1 MIRRPPRSTLF
12 PYTTLFRSRAR
23 PGPLHRARQVR
34 RHRAHRDDRH
44 GVPRD
49 VQARPWRR
57 DLERGRE
64 EPAGRHRVRLRGER
78 PHAEAPVTRPVDE
91 RLAAV
96 RGRDRAAAAA
106 LDRDPSLVTA
116 RTASGETPVL
126 LAIYH
131 RAPDV
136 LTLLRARGATL
147 DVFEAA
153 AAGDGDR
160 VRALLDADPALLAA
174 HAPAG
179 RAPAH

>member
-1 MIRRPPRSTLF
+1 MKRAVFFFFFFS
-12 PYTTLFRSRAR
+12 SR
-23 PGPLHRARQVR
+23 R
-34 RHRAHRDDRH
+34 RHTRFDCDWSSDVCSSDLRH

-91 RLAAV
+91 LLAAV
-96 RGRDRAAAAA
+96 RGRDRAAAVAA

-153 AAGDGDR
+153 AAGD
-160 VRALLDADPALLAA
+160 
-174 HAPAG
+174 
-179 RAPAH
+179 

>member
-1 MIRRPPRSTLF
+1 MTTTRGGTPRPRGRYWEDF
-12 PYTTLFRSRAR
+12 EV
-23 PGPLHRARQVR
+23 GEV
-34 RHRAHRDDRH
+34 
-44 GVPRD
+44 

-106 LDRDPSLVTA
+106 ALDRDPSLVTA

-153 AAGDGDR
+153 AAGGADP
-160 VRALLDADPALLAA
+160 VRAVLATRPPPRDPP
-174 HAPAG
+174 APGG
-179 RAPAH
+179 RAPP